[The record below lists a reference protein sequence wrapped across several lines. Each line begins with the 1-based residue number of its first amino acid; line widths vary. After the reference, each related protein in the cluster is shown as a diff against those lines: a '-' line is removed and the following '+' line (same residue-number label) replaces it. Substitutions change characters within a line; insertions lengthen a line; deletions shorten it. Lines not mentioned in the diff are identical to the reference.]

1 MTPPVSIGKSV
12 PHDLAV
18 THACGRSLFIDDI
31 PPMPGELVVGF
42 VGSPVARGSLRSVD
56 SREAIGLP
64 GVVAILTSN
73 DIPGER
79 CFGAIVP
86 DEPFLAEDDLLYV
99 GQPVA
104 LIAAETRKAVI
115 AARRAIRLD
124 YVAEEP
130 TLTIADSICK
140 EEFIGSPLTIQRG
153 NAEQA
158 LVHAEL
164 RLEGTLEIGGQEHFY
179 LETQG
184 SIAVPG
190 PGGEIRLKSSTQ
202 YLSQI
207 QTVVARM
214 LGLGMHEVV
223 VESCQMGGAFG
234 GKETQAALPALMA
247 ALVAR
252 HTGRSA
258 RSVFDRP
265 NDMQV
270 TGKRH
275 QYEARWQAG
284 FDASGNIDA
293 LDIELYS
300 NGGCAADLSPAV
312 MERSLFHAENAYF
325 IPNIR
330 LQGQVCRT
338 NLPSNTAFRGFGGP
352 QAIAT
357 VENIIE
363 EVAAFLGKDAYAV
376 RRHNCYRG
384 PGRDTTP
391 YGQRV
396 DGDVIPRIMD
406 RLAGET
412 DYAGRLARIESFN
425 ETSRTHLRGIS
436 LVPVKFG
443 ISFTKTNLNQA
454 NALVNV
460 FPDGTV
466 QVSTGATEMGQGVNT
481 KIRQLVAAEFGIPL
495 DGVRVMTASTEKNHN
510 TSATAASV
518 TTDLNGMAS
527 LDAVQRIKNRLDKAT
542 SDALPFA
549 DRVQAAHD
557 DRVDLGARGF
567 YATPEIG
574 FDWNSGQ
581 GSPFRYFTV
590 GCAISEVLVDRH
602 MGSTKLERVDILIDA
617 GQPVNP
623 AIERGQVIGGFVQG
637 MGYATSEELCYDGG
651 RLTSDAPST
660 YKIPTM
666 RDIPNEF
673 NVAFFDA
680 PAPQAILASKGVG
693 EPPLI
698 LGLSVWTAVKHALSF
713 VRPGVRPRLDLPATP
728 ERVLIEIDRLQGV
741 PVEGPIE
748 PRPVTA

>member
-31 PPMPGELVVGF
+31 PPRPGELVVDF
-42 VGSPVARGSLRSVD
+42 VGSPVARGRLRSVD
-56 SREAIGLP
+56 SREAADLP
-64 GVVAILTSN
+64 GVVAILTSQ

-104 LIAAETRKAVI
+104 LIAAETREAAA
-115 AARRAIRLD
+115 AARRAVRLD
-124 YVAEEP
+124 YIAEEP
-130 TLTIADSICK
+130 TLTIADSIRK
-140 EEFIGSPLTIQRG
+140 QEFIGSPLTIQRG
-153 NAEQA
+153 DAEQA
-158 LVHAEL
+158 LAHAEL
-164 RLEGTLEIGGQEHFY
+164 RLEGVLEIGGQEHFY

-252 HTGRSA
+252 HTGRPA
-258 RSVFDRP
+258 RAVLDRP
-265 NDMQV
+265 SDMQV

-284 FDASGNIDA
+284 FDSSGSIDA

-330 LQGQVCRT
+330 FQGQVCRT

-352 QAIAT
+352 QAIAA
-357 VENIIE
+357 VENLIE
-363 EVAAFLGKDAYAV
+363 EVAAAVGKDALAV
-376 RRHNCYRG
+376 RRHNCYG
-384 PGRDTTP
+384 GTGRNTTP
-391 YGQRV
+391 YGQQV
-396 DGDVIPRIMD
+396 DGDVISQIMD
-406 RLAGET
+406 RLAHEA
-412 DYAGRLARIESFN
+412 DYASRLAHVENFN
-425 ETSRTHLRGIS
+425 QTSLTHLRGIS
-436 LVPVKFG
+436 LIPVKFG
-443 ISFTKTNLNQA
+443 ISFTKTTLNQA

-481 KIRQLVAAEFGIPL
+481 KIRQLVADELGIPL
-495 DGVRVMTASTEKNHN
+495 DDVRIMPASTEKNHN
-510 TSATAASV
+510 ASATAASV
-518 TTDLNGMAS
+518 TTDLNGMAA
-527 LDAVQRIKNRLDKAT
+527 LDAARRIKSRLAEST

-549 DRVQAAHD
+549 DRVRTAYEN
-557 DRVDLGARGF
+557 RIDLGARGF
-567 YATPEIG
+567 FATPDIG
-574 FDWNSGQ
+574 FDWVSGR
-581 GSPFRYFTV
+581 GRPFRYFTV

-602 MGSTKLERVDILIDA
+602 TGSTKPERADILIDA
-617 GQPVNP
+617 GRPINP

-651 RLTSDAPST
+651 RLTSDSPST

-666 RDIPNEF
+666 RDIPKEF

-693 EPPLI
+693 EPPLV

-728 ERVLIEIDRLQGV
+728 ERVLIEIDRIQGV
-741 PVEGPIE
+741 RVEGPIE
-748 PRPVTA
+748 PKPVTA